1 MAHNEEGE
9 FELVIGN
16 RQLLLVFGVLLVLMG
31 VLFTMGYLIG
41 KNNPSGDAILAA
53 NRKQVPID
61 AGSGGSAPSA
71 NPIIVD
77 PGKPVEDRPTRTASD
92 LYDKATAPKSETKL
106 PEVPVVPKVDEK
118 SKEPERKK
126 EEPKKDPPKPVE
138 PKVVEKK
145 PVEPAKVE
153 PKVVAS
159 NGDAREPGSGTYLQV
174 VAVDKKGADDWAG
187 SLRNKSF
194 NALVAPGPNATLF
207 RVLIGPIK
215 DKETLAQTKIDLEKI
230 GVKGAIVKKY

>member
-41 KNNPSGDAILAA
+41 KNNPSSDAILAA

-77 PGKPVEDRPTRTASD
+77 PGKPVEDRPSRAASD
-92 LYDKATAPKSETKL
+92 LFDKATAPKTETKL
-106 PEVPVVPKVDEK
+106 PEVPVVPKVDERP
-118 SKEPERKK
+118 KEPEKKK
-126 EEPKKDPPKPVE
+126 EEPKKEPPKPVE

-145 PVEPAKVE
+145 PAEPKVE

-159 NGDAREPGSGTYLQV
+159 GEAREPAAGTYLQV

-194 NALVAPGPNATLF
+194 NALVAPGPNATIF

-215 DKETLAQTKIDLEKI
+215 DKETLAQTKIDLEKV